1 MAKDPG
7 RVLIFDTTLRDG
19 EQSPGASLNL
29 EEKLAIAQ
37 QLARLG
43 VDVIEAGFPFASAG
57 DFAAVQR
64 IAQQVGGDHGPII
77 CGLARASRND
87 IKACADAVAPA
98 PRRRIHTFIATSDI
112 HLEHKLRKSR
122 SEVLAIVP
130 EMVSYA
136 RSLVE
141 DVEFSCEDAGRSDP
155 EFLYQVIEAA
165 IGAGATTI
173 NIPDTVG
180 YTTPTEFGDLIA
192 GIDQH
197 VPNIDE
203 AVLSVHGHNDLG
215 LAVANFL
222 EAVKSG
228 ARQLECTINGIG
240 ERAGNASLEELVM
253 ALHVRRR
260 YYNPFFGR
268 PEDSPTPLTGI
279 RTEEI
284 TKTSRLVSNLT
295 GMVVQPNKAIVG
307 ANAFAHESGIHQD
320 GVLKNRLTYEIID
333 ARTVGLS
340 DNRISLG
347 KLSGRSAVRARLEEL
362 GYDLTRE
369 DLDEAFAR
377 FKDLADRKREITDRD
392 LEAIVSEQVQQPDAR
407 FQLKLV
413 QVSCGSSL
421 SPTATVTLM
430 DEEGGEST
438 TSAVGTGP
446 VDAVC
451 RALNDLAGVP
461 NDLIEFSVKSVTEGI
476 DAMGEVTIRL
486 RRDGSLYSGHAAD
499 TDVVVAAAHAFTNAL
514 NRLVVGAAK
523 PQLHPQKDVV
533 AADVR
538 PSL

>member
-29 EEKLAIAQ
+29 EEKLAIAL

-64 IAQQVGGDHGPII
+64 IAQQVGGEKGPII
-77 CGLARASRND
+77 CGLARASRGD
-87 IKACADAVAPA
+87 IKACAEAVAPA

-130 EMVSYA
+130 DMVGYA

-155 EFLYQVIEAA
+155 EFLYEVIEAA
-165 IGAGATTI
+165 IRAGATTI

-180 YTTPTEFGDLIA
+180 YTTPVEFGNLIA
-192 GIDQH
+192 GINEH
-197 VPNIDE
+197 VPNIAE
-203 AVLSVHGHNDLG
+203 AVISVHGHNDLG

-222 EAVKSG
+222 ESVKNG

-260 YYNPFFGR
+260 YFNSFLGR
-268 PEDSPTPLTGI
+268 PEDSPTPLTAV

-333 ARTVGLS
+333 AKTVGLS

-392 LEAIVSEQVQQPDAR
+392 LEAIVSEQVQQPESR

-421 SPTATVTLM
+421 KPTATVTLTE
-430 DEEGGEST
+430 DDGAERT
-438 TSAVGTGP
+438 VSAVGTGP

-451 RALNDLAGVP
+451 RALNQLAGVP
-461 NDLIEFSVKSVTEGI
+461 NELIEFSVKSVTEGI

-486 RRDGSLYSGHAAD
+486 RRHDSLYSGHAAD
-499 TDVVVAAAHAFTNAL
+499 TDVVVAAAMAFINAL
-514 NRLVVGAAK
+514 NRLVAAE
-523 PQLHPQKDVV
+523 QHQSLHPQMDPVV
-533 AADVR
+533 
-538 PSL
+538 L